1 MTIYSYKHSSEYKGY
16 DTIYGYYVREL
27 IGKLLFEERRKRNK
41 TIEQISN
48 DTKILPKTIDEIEIA
63 RRKPHWN
70 AIAKLLQYYDKQLEI
85 TIVNKTKSAD

>member
-1 MTIYSYKHSSEYKGY
+1 MTLSLGI
-16 DTIYGYYVREL
+16 D
-27 IGKLLFEERRKRNK
+27 IGG
-41 TIEQISN
+41 
-48 DTKILPKTIDEIEIA
+48 TKISYALINENGEIAGEIQKTNTPKTIDEIEIA